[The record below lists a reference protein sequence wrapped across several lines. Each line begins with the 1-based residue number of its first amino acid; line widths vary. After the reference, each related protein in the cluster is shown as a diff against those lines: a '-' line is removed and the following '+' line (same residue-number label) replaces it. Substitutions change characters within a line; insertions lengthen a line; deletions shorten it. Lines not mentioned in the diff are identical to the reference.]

1 MTCPRCQRSASSDA
15 KFCSE
20 CGAPLILRC
29 PACGVDNAPASK
41 FCKECG
47 QALARGEVPV
57 ATISSEAPVSPA
69 PHSYMPAH
77 LAQRILHDR
86 SALVGERKQVT
97 VLFADLKGSMELLA
111 DRDPEEARAVL
122 DPVLKRMM
130 AAVHYYEGTVNQV
143 MGDGIMALF
152 GAPLAHEDHAVRA
165 CYAALRMLDE
175 IRRHTAELRRTQGLE
190 VHIRVG
196 VNSGEVVVGSV
207 DDDLRINYT
216 AVGQTTHLAA
226 RMEQLAAP
234 GTVRITGETLRL
246 AEGWVHVRPL
256 GSIPV
261 KGLAQRV
268 EAHELIGVAAART
281 RLQAAASRGLSR
293 FVGRDSEMA
302 ELYAAA
308 EQAGRGHGQLVAVVG
323 EPGVGKSRLFY
334 EFIESHRVRDW
345 VVLRSSPVPYGK
357 ATSYLPLIDL
367 LKAYFK
373 IVEDDDPRAV
383 RSKVTG
389 AMLTLDEAFKEFV
402 PPVLWLLEA
411 LAPDDA
417 FGALDPALRRRQ
429 TLEAIRRLL
438 LRESRVQPLL
448 VVFEDL
454 HWIDG
459 ETQAFLDSLVESLPM
474 AAIVLAVNYR
484 PEYQHDW
491 ARKTYYRQLRVDPLP
506 PASAEALLT
515 TLLGEDSSVVPLRRL
530 LIERTE
536 GNPLFLE
543 ESIRALVETRTLVGE
558 RGRYRLARPAE
569 TIQVPAT
576 VQAILAARIDRL
588 PAGHKRL
595 LQAAS
600 VVGKDVPLALL
611 RAIAGLD
618 DNALRAGLAQLQA
631 AELLYETALF
641 PDVEYTFKH
650 ALTHDVAYS
659 SLLGERRRQLHGAIV
674 DAIERLHP
682 ERLAEQVE
690 LVAHHARYSGDRDRA
705 VRYLHQAGAKAV
717 ARSAVHA
724 AVSFF
729 EQALATLR
737 ESPET
742 PAGLSQALDI
752 SIALGPALIGLK
764 GAAAPE
770 VVAAYDYA
778 EVLANRLADTDRRF
792 PVLWGRWF
800 AAYTRGDYTTACYIG
815 ERLLED
821 ARGSEDSGRL
831 VEAHHSL
838 WATFTAMGAATAAI
852 PHAERG
858 IALYVREQHAA
869 QMFTYG
875 GHDPGACCRYQLAFD
890 LWVTGQHDR
899 AAAVIREA
907 QHLATELKHPLTE
920 TITLWFASFVHYLR
934 GEHRTSIETA
944 QRLLSLAGEHG
955 FAPWTDGA
963 VVLLPAARGVRLD
976 RRALA
981 DLHSEIRARR
991 SAAWRYLLCL
1001 CVLAELCLLAEL
1013 PDEGLARLASISE
1026 KDRQTVFAPEVLRLE
1041 GELLLQQSPT
1051 HTDIAEQKF
1060 TQALELAHERSEKSL
1075 ELRAAMSHAR
1085 LLAARGNAP
1094 QARAVLAPVYEW
1106 FTDGFETAD
1115 LTAAKTLLAELG

>member
-1 MTCPRCQRSASSDA
+1 MTCPQCQRSASPDA
-15 KFCSE
+15 KFCTE
-20 CGAPLILRC
+20 CGARLIVRC
-29 PACGVDNAPASK
+29 PACGVDNAPGSN

-47 QALARGEVPV
+47 QALSREAAPV
-57 ATISSEAPVSPA
+57 ASRSAAGAASPA
-69 PHSYMPAH
+69 PQTYMPAH

-122 DPVLKRMM
+122 DPVLKRLM

-165 CYAALRMLDE
+165 CYAALRMLEE

-196 VNSGEVVVGSV
+196 LNSGEVVVGSI
-207 DDDLRINYT
+207 DDDLRFNYT

-261 KGLAQRV
+261 KGLAQAV
-268 EAHELIGVAAART
+268 EAFELIGAASVRT
-281 RLQAAASRGLSR
+281 RLQATAARGLSR
-293 FVGRDSEMA
+293 FVGRDSEMIQ
-302 ELYAAA
+302 LHTAA
-308 EQAGRGHGQLVAVVG
+308 EQAARGQGQLVAVVG

-345 VVLRSSPVPYGK
+345 LVLRSSPVSYGK

-373 IVEDDDPRAV
+373 IVEDDDARAV
-383 RSKVTG
+383 RSKATG
-389 AMLTLDEAFKEFV
+389 AMLTLDEALKEFV

-417 FGALDPALRRRQ
+417 FGALDPAQRRRQ

-459 ETQAFLDSLVESLPM
+459 ETQAFLDSLVESLPT

-515 TLLGEDSSVVPLRRL
+515 TLLGEDPSVVPLRRL

-558 RGRYRLARPAE
+558 RGGYRLARPAE

-588 PAGHKRL
+588 PAEHKRL

-611 RAIAGLD
+611 RAIAGLED
-618 DNALRAGLAQLQA
+618 DTLRAGLAQLQA

-674 DAIERLHP
+674 DAMERLHP

-690 LVAHHARYSGDRDRA
+690 LVAHHARYGGDRDRA
-705 VRYLHQAGAKAV
+705 ARYLHQAGAKAV

-737 ESPET
+737 ELPATPER
-742 PAGLSQALDI
+742 LSQALDI

-764 GAAAPE
+764 GAAASD

-778 EVLANRLADTDRRF
+778 EALIERLGDTDRRF

-815 ERLLED
+815 ERLLDD
-821 ARGSEDSGRL
+821 ATSSEDSGRL

-858 IALYVREQHAA
+858 IALYVRERHAA

-875 GHDPGACCRYQLAFD
+875 GHDPGACCRYQLSLD
-890 LWVTGQHDR
+890 LWLIGRHDR
-899 AAAVIREA
+899 AAAVIRDA
-907 QHLATELKHPLTE
+907 QHLASELKHPLTE
-920 TITLWFASFVHYLR
+920 TVTLWFASFVNYLR
-934 GEHRTSIETA
+934 GDHPTAIEAA

-955 FAPWTDGA
+955 FTPWTDGA

-976 RRALA
+976 RQALA
-981 DLHSEIRARR
+981 NLHTEIRGRR

-1013 PDEGLARLASISE
+1013 PDEGLVRLDSISE
-1026 KDRQTVFAPEVLRLE
+1026 KERRTVFAPEILRLE
-1041 GELLLQQSPT
+1041 GELLLQQSPSQA
-1051 HTDIAEQKF
+1051 DAAEHKF
-1060 TQALELAHERSEKSL
+1060 TQALELARERSEKSL

-1085 LLAARGNAP
+1085 LLASRAGAA

-1115 LTAAKTLLAELG
+1115 LTAARTLLAKLG

>member
-1 MTCPRCQRSASSDA
+1 MTCPQCQRAAPPDA
-15 KFCSE
+15 KFCTE
-20 CGAPLILRC
+20 CGARLIVRC
-29 PACGVDNAPASK
+29 PACGVDNVPGGN

-47 QALARGEVPV
+47 QALSR
-57 ATISSEAPVSPA
+57 EAAPAAPRSAAAPASPA
-69 PHSYMPAH
+69 PQTYMPAH

-152 GAPLAHEDHAVRA
+152 GAPLAHEDHAIRA
-165 CYAALRMLDE
+165 CYAALRMLEE

-196 VNSGEVVVGSV
+196 VNSGEVVVGSI
-207 DDDLRINYT
+207 DNDLRINYT

-226 RMEQLAAP
+226 RMEQLATP
-234 GTVRITGETLRL
+234 GTARITGETLRL

-261 KGLAQRV
+261 KGLPQPV
-268 EAHELIGVAAART
+268 EAHELISAAAART
-281 RLQAAASRGLSR
+281 RLQAAVSRGLSR
-293 FVGRDSEMA
+293 FVGRDSEMM
-302 ELYAAA
+302 ELHAAA
-308 EQAGRGHGQLVAVVG
+308 EQARRGQGQLVAVVG

-334 EFIESHRVRDW
+334 ELIESHRVREW
-345 VVLRSSPVPYGK
+345 LVLRSSPVSYGK
-357 ATSYLPLIDL
+357 ATSYLPLIEL

-373 IVEDDDPRAV
+373 IVEDDDARAV

-389 AMLTLDEAFKEFV
+389 AMLTLDEALKEFV
-402 PPVLWLLEA
+402 PPLLWLLEA

-417 FGALDPALRRRQ
+417 FVALDPAQRRRQ

-459 ETQAFLDSLVESLPM
+459 ETQALLDSLVESLPT

-515 TLLGEDSSVVPLRRL
+515 TLLGEDPSVVPLRRL
-530 LIERTE
+530 LIQRTE

-558 RGRYRLARPAE
+558 RGRYRLARAAE

-588 PAGHKRL
+588 PASLKQL
-595 LQAAS
+595 LQVAS
-600 VVGKDVPLALL
+600 VVGKDVPLTLL

-618 DNALRAGLAQLQA
+618 DNTLRAGLAQLQA
-631 AELLYETALF
+631 TELLYETALF

-659 SLLGERRRQLHGAIV
+659 SLLAERRRQLHGAIV
-674 DAIERLHP
+674 DAMERLHP
-682 ERLAEQVE
+682 ERLVEQVE
-690 LVAHHARYSGDRDRA
+690 LVAHHARYGEDRDRA
-705 VRYLHQAGAKAV
+705 VRYLRQAGAKAV
-717 ARSAVHA
+717 ARSSVHA
-724 AVSFF
+724 ALSFF

-737 ESPET
+737 ELPET
-742 PAGLSQALDI
+742 PERLSEALDI
-752 SIALGPALIGLK
+752 SIALAPAMMGLK
-764 GAAAPE
+764 GPASPD

-778 EVLANRLADTDRRF
+778 ESLANRLADTDRRF
-792 PVLWGRWF
+792 PVRWGRWF

-821 ARGSEDSGRL
+821 AHGSEDGGRL
-831 VEAHHSL
+831 LEAHHAL

-858 IALYVREQHAA
+858 IALYVRERHGA

-875 GHDPGACCRYQLAFD
+875 GHDAGACCRYQLAFD
-890 LWVTGQHDR
+890 LWVTGRHDR

-920 TITLWFASFVHYLR
+920 TVTLWFASFVHYQR
-934 GEHRTSIETA
+934 GDHRTSIDAAE
-944 QRLLSLAGEHG
+944 RLLSLADEHG

-963 VVLLPAARGVRLD
+963 VVLLPAARGLRLD
-976 RRALA
+976 REALA
-981 DLHSEIRARR
+981 ELYNEVRARR

-1013 PDEGLARLASISE
+1013 PEEGLARLGSISE
-1026 KDRQTVFAPEVLRLE
+1026 KDRRTVFAPEMLRLE
-1041 GELLLQQSPT
+1041 GELMLQQSPS
-1051 HTDIAEQKF
+1051 HADAAEQKF
-1060 TQALELAHERSEKSL
+1060 TQALELARERSEKSL

-1085 LLAARGNAP
+1085 LLASRGAAAE
-1094 QARAVLAPVYEW
+1094 ARAVLAPVYEW
-1106 FTDGFETAD
+1106 FTDGFETSD
-1115 LTAAKTLLAELG
+1115 LRAARTLLATLG